1 MSPRSSLPDKQ
12 RHASSQLAKITHDKP
27 FIVGGLVR
35 MARVCG
41 VSGCKCTRGH
51 KHVSSY
57 LSLKY
62 KNKRKMI
69 YVPKELETYAQDCLK
84 NYRDIKKLMDIIS
97 RSCVESIFEAKKKRS
112 S

>member
-1 MSPRSSLPDKQ
+1 MRPRSVLPEKQ
-12 RHASSQLAKITHDKP
+12 RHASSRLAKITHDKP

-41 VSGCKCTRGH
+41 VRGCKCTRGH

-69 YVPKELETYAQDCLK
+69 YIPRELEGYAEDCLK
-84 NYRDIKKLMDIIS
+84 NYHDIKELMDVIS
-97 RSCVESIFEAKKKRS
+97 RCCVEHLFQVKKRHS